1 MQFWGLIKL
10 IVRPSHTD
18 HASIY
23 SRGLATR
30 SSCSLVEKW
39 SQTSKNLFRLN
50 YRPRWRHEFFHFF
63 TTNRQKWKTRS
74 KGIRQSHSS
83 NSTLNDL
90 SEVVDVQLIKSKT
103 GLGFSIAGGVGNEHR
118 EGDDGIFVT
127 KIIMGG
133 AAYANG
139 QLHAGDKLGWNFLLE
154 FYLVVG
160 TEVDP
165 LWSCWV

>member
-1 MQFWGLIKL
+1 M
-10 IVRPSHTD
+10 
-18 HASIY
+18 
-23 SRGLATR
+23 
-30 SSCSLVEKW
+30 
-39 SQTSKNLFRLN
+39 
-50 YRPRWRHEFFHFF
+50 
-63 TTNRQKWKTRS
+63 
-74 KGIRQSHSS
+74 
-83 NSTLNDL
+83 NDL

-160 TEVDP
+160 TDLDP
-165 LWSCWV
+165 L